1 MKIRIDKEYFIHI
14 DEWNYTLKMDREGKS
29 ELIIGYYSSVKKC
42 LLEYI
47 KRKQIKLEGDVD
59 LKYYISSLDFYKKE
73 LEEVVQ
79 KVNEEI
85 IKKVQS

>member
-14 DEWNYTLKMDREGKS
+14 DEWNYTLKMNREGKS
-29 ELIIGYYSSVKKC
+29 NLIIGYYGSVKSC

-47 KRKQIKLEGDVD
+47 KRKQIKPEEDVD
-59 LKYYISSLDFYKKE
+59 LKYYISTLDLYKKE
-73 LEEVVQ
+73 LEETVQ